1 MMILKSFDVFSYEYC
16 RYTTFMYNTYY
27 NSRPISLSYI
37 SCAGMEPTD
46 KHYTTSHYR
55 APFRSTDV

>member
-37 SCAGMEPTD
+37 SCARYGTD
-46 KHYTTSHYR
+46 RQALYHQ
-55 APFRSTDV
+55 PL